1 MVPTAIPAIAP
12 LLRPF
17 ELFDELMEVTV
28 AVEEVAVTVESKSAA
43 VTLKQGTEMEKSVV
57 STKYFE
63 SDEFCQLKQKPSS
76 MFIIGIACSERHAG
90 RDIL

>member
-1 MVPTAIPAIAP
+1 MARDPTMVPTAIPAIAP

-28 AVEEVAVTVESKSAA
+28 AVEEVAVTVDSKSAA

-57 STKYFE
+57 STKYFG
-63 SDEFCQLKQKPSS
+63 SDDYSQL
-76 MFIIGIACSERHAG
+76 
-90 RDIL
+90 DD